1 MNCLVSQIRRFR
13 PAMLLWLAIPLA
25 LAKRSQQRDGEQS
38 LLQTQAISRKVDTI
52 IQQFAGP
59 EAHAVQ
65 SKATADDDN
74 LWPFAESS
82 DPAES
87 PLNLSS
93 IAQRARN
100 LKFYMPLHGKTCD
113 NTVFPNISAVPES
126 STKRLLP
133 TEMWPILASGS
144 PTSLNAVGDWLWVI
158 GIESNDHYI
167 QHRLACSGSLV
178 NSAEEADLCYPSC
191 NPDSSRWHRAKD
203 DVWNTDV
210 WHNDVW
216 QRALAFSQDEI
227 GASRTMW
234 MDQFNFEVPQ
244 NKRDSWSTCR
254 KITIRPEATFEKH
267 DVDRSIRR
275 SCYVEAP
282 YLHGVMWPRPT
293 EDHPVSQAPWDVNFG
308 RETLLT
314 FVGDNVRGILSNRSQ
329 TINAMWQEAERLN
342 PMETRSVFNPFEMH
356 YGKDNS
362 FYVTGQVSEFYV
374 QAWSFYA
381 TANFSWQPRG
391 DTPTRRAVY
400 DSLMFG
406 CIPVI
411 ETRAVPF
418 YRNLYKGK
426 IWTAWT
432 DFDLEDVFV
441 VIPEGKEM
449 DGPAI
454 LNMVYS
460 MPLEEVAERRERL
473 RSIASK
479 LQWSAYTPDGE
490 DALSMALMSL
500 MS

>member
-1 MNCLVSQIRRFR
+1 MNFLVSQIRRSHLSL
-13 PAMLLWLAIPLA
+13 LLWLAIPLA

-38 LLQTQAISRKVDTI
+38 LLQTQATSRKIDTI
-52 IQQFAGP
+52 IQQLAGP
-59 EAHAVQ
+59 EAHTVQ
-65 SKATADDDN
+65 SIATADDDN
-74 LWPFAESS
+74 LWPFPESS

-87 PLNLSS
+87 QLNLSS
-93 IAQRARN
+93 MAQRARS

-113 NTVFPNISAVPES
+113 NTTFPTTSAVPES

-144 PTSLNAVGDWLWVI
+144 PTSLSAVGDWLWVV
-158 GIESNDHYI
+158 GVDSNDHYI

-178 NSAEEADLCYPSC
+178 SSAQEADLCYPSC
-191 NPDSSRWHRAKD
+191 NPDSSPWHEP
-203 DVWNTDV
+203 DVWHTDV

-216 QRALAFSQDEI
+216 HRALRLFQDEI
-227 GASRTMW
+227 GASRW
-234 MDQFNFEVPQ
+234 IEQFNFEVPE
-244 NKRDSWSTCR
+244 NKRASWSTCR
-254 KITIRPEATFEKH
+254 KIIIRPEATVENH
-267 DVDRSIRR
+267 DKDRSIRR

-282 YLHGVMWPRPT
+282 YLHGVMWPQPT
-293 EDHPVSQAPWDVNFG
+293 EDHRVSQAPWDVNFG

-314 FVGDNVRGILSNRSQ
+314 FVGDSVRGSATRRSQ

-342 PMETRSVFNPFEMH
+342 PTETRSVFNLFEMH
-356 YGKDNS
+356 YGQDNS

-418 YRNLYKGK
+418 YRNLYKGRL
-426 IWTAWT
+426 WTAWT

-441 VIPEGKEM
+441 VIPEGKEL

-460 MPLEEVAERRERL
+460 IPLEEVAERRERL